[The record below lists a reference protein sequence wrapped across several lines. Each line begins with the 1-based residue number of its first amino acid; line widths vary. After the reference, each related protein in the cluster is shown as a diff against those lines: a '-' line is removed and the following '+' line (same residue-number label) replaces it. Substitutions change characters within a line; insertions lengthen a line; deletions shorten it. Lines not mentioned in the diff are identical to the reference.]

1 METPLRR
8 LRGPLAALAALL
20 IAWVL
25 LPSLP
30 RLFVRES
37 FAEFQA
43 PALGVLSRTRDL
55 VRHLELT
62 GADADTLAAAGR
74 DLARANAALELR
86 VLALEAQAAE
96 NRRLRGMLASAPP
109 AEFRTVVARVAA
121 REASTWWT
129 RLVIRRGR
137 EDGVRRGCPVVVGD
151 RVVGRVAAVHL
162 NTSEVELITSPGFRC
177 AAMLDGDDQRRVVF
191 VSGKPNP
198 PFVAPRAAVTHIPRE
213 YFPPAGQ
220 PAVVRTTDLGGLY
233 PAGLRLGT
241 LEPILEEAPEGAWK
255 GGKLAPSADLR
266 NLAEVS
272 VLVPTQPQPY
282 EDLR

>member
-20 IAWVL
+20 LAWML

-43 PALGVLSRTRDL
+43 PALVALSRTREL

-62 GADADTLAAAGR
+62 NADRDTLAASGR

-86 VLALEAQAAE
+86 VLSLESQAAE
-96 NRRLRGMLASAPP
+96 NRRLRGMLATPPP
-109 AEFRTVVARVAA
+109 AEFRSVVARVAA
-121 REASTWWT
+121 RESSTWWS

-137 EDGVRRGCPVVVGD
+137 EDGVRLGCPVVLGD

-162 NTSEVELITSPGFRC
+162 NTSEVELVTSPGFRC
-177 AAMLDGDDQRRVVF
+177 SAMLDGDERRQVVF
-191 VSGKPNP
+191 VTGAPNP
-198 PFVAPRAAVTHIPRE
+198 PFFGPRADVTHIPRE

-220 PAVVRTTDLGGLY
+220 PAVVRTSGLGGLY
-233 PAGLRLGT
+233 PPGLRLGT
-241 LEPILEEAPEGAWK
+241 LEPILTDAPEGAWK
-255 GGKLAPSADLR
+255 TGKMAPAAELR
-266 NLAEVS
+266 NVAEVA
-272 VLVPTQPQPY
+272 VLIPTQPQPY
-282 EDLR
+282 EELR